1 MSQAMKDDAP
11 DDAATDAT
19 IVPFHPGLPEDGAR
33 TVMGHDGVM
42 RSTLRLLR
50 QEHRDLDAAIEAL
63 QAQAGDPFTIKR
75 LKGQK
80 LRLKDRIARI
90 EDELTP
96 DIIA

>member
-1 MSQAMKDDAP
+1 MKDDVP
-11 DDAATDAT
+11 DDAARDAT
-19 IVPFHPGLPEDGAR
+19 VVPLHPALPEDGAR
-33 TVMGHDGVM
+33 AVMGHDGVM

-50 QEHRDLDAAIEAL
+50 QEHRDLDAAIDAL

-75 LKGQK
+75 LKARK